1 MTAYVLVEMDV
12 TDPESYTA
20 YGLLAKES
28 VERHGGR
35 FIVRG
40 GETEVYEGEWKPR
53 IVVLEFESLDA
64 IREWYHSD
72 DYQQCL
78 PMRLASTDGR
88 LVAVD
93 GYTP

>member
-1 MTAYVLVEMDV
+1 MTAYVLVEMEV
-12 TDPESYTA
+12 TDPESYKA
-20 YGLLAKES
+20 YGPLAQES

-64 IREWYHSD
+64 VREWYHSD
-72 DYQQCL
+72 DYQECL
-78 PMRLASTDGR
+78 PIRLAATDGR

-93 GYTP
+93 GYA

>member
-1 MTAYVLVEMDV
+1 MTAYVLVEMEV
-12 TDPESYTA
+12 TDPESYKA
-20 YGLLAKES
+20 YPPLARES

-72 DYQQCL
+72 DYQECL
-78 PMRLASTDGR
+78 PIRLAATDGR

-93 GYTP
+93 GYAP